1 MWRHRVVRG
10 NNRPGPQSYTN
21 LMPRFTRLE
30 MIGKYA
36 IMLIAIVVVQGI
48 LANKF
53 AVVRYF
59 DLPLICTIYYGFAM
73 GDPIASI
80 IMGSSLGLM
89 QDSLSAAALGTN
101 AFSKTLIGYLAA
113 SAGSK
118 FAIDQLI
125 TRVVA
130 LFFFSLGDAL
140 VVTMIAL
147 MVSPAGNASLGGSL
161 SRWMLSAGFNTL
173 AGLVL
178 LGYRDR
184 LTNAAT

>member
-1 MWRHRVVRG
+1 
-10 NNRPGPQSYTN
+10 
-21 LMPRFTRLE
+21 MPRFTRLE

-48 LANKF
+48 FAHKF
-53 AVVRYF
+53 PFFRYF

-73 GDPIASI
+73 GDPITSI

-101 AFSKTLIGYLAA
+101 AFSKTLIGFLAA
-113 SAGSK
+113 SACSI
-118 FAIDQLI
+118 FAVDQLI
-125 TRVVA
+125 TRIVA
-130 LFFFSLGDAL
+130 IFFFSLGDGL

-147 MVSPAGNASLGGSL
+147 MVSPAANASL
-161 SRWMLSAGFNTL
+161 SRSVGQWMFSAGLNTL
-173 AGLVL
+173 AGLIL
-178 LGYRDR
+178 LMYRDR